1 MVYDQLYEVFVI
13 IVSLQLKSA
22 THESSCAMTLN
33 CIASNFTSCFIAS
46 STPDLNHCKC
56 YTDSNTLLYASDEI
70 IIRSISYLDYYSDSS
85 PVSIGAM

>member
-1 MVYDQLYEVFVI
+1 MVVHVVIIWVTRYMQFVLVI

-56 YTDSNTLLYASDEI
+56 LLTVTAYTIVCNIYFC
-70 IIRSISYLDYYSDSS
+70 SIS
-85 PVSIGAM
+85 